1 MSDAASLP
9 ASGLTVQDGVVL
21 RAGGAWAPVLQLT
34 PGGPVPREDWILGGG
49 GGAGCHAVG
58 QEAAVQEGCPVSVFP
73 ASRPPL

>member
-9 ASGLTVQDGVVL
+9 ASGLMVQDGVAL

-34 PGGPVPREDWILGGG
+34 PGGPVPREDWILD
-49 GGAGCHAVG
+49 GAGCHAVG
-58 QEAAVQEGCPVSVFP
+58 QEAAVQEGCSVSVFP